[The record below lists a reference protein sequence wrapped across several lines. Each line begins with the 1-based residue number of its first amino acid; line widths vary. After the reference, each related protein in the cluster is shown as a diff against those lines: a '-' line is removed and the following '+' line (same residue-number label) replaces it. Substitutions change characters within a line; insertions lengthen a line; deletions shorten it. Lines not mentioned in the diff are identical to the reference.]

1 MSDKNIVVLGKVL
14 DEIFMAQSLLGSRDL
29 DAFLEDEMVKRAVCM
44 TVINVGELVK
54 NLDMEF
60 RSEHPQVPWR
70 DIAGFRDVAAHKYQT
85 LRMDDVYVTVKDEF
99 PAIEEEIASIVE
111 VCSGNANS

>member
-1 MSDKNIVVLGKVL
+1 MRDKNIVVLEKVL
-14 DEIFMAQSLLGSRDL
+14 DEIRMAQSLLGSRDL
-29 DAFLEDEMVKRAVCM
+29 DAFLQDEMVKRAVCM

-60 RSEHPQVPWR
+60 RGANPQVPWK

-85 LRMDDVYVTVKDEF
+85 LRMDDVYVTVRDEF
-99 PAIEEEIASIVE
+99 PVIAEDVIDIVGARTAHE
-111 VCSGNANS
+111 GS